1 MRTIASLSFVSAGL
15 VPTSG
20 DSSPNPWRSSL
31 TSAVSRRRS
40 IAFSTSC
47 ATRSIG
53 SALSMKPVEA
63 AQANRLGAAVVVACF
78 RYRR

>member
-1 MRTIASLSFVSAGL
+1 MRTIASLSLASAGL

-20 DSSPNPWRSSL
+20 DSRPNPRRSSV
-31 TSAVSRRRS
+31 TCVSNRRRS

-53 SALSMKPVEA
+53 SALSMK
-63 AQANRLGAAVVVACF
+63 L
-78 RYRR
+78 